1 MVNGKEEIK
10 SRGEEKEEQG
20 AAVVTE
26 LSGKFS
32 LRRCHLNKDLKAREG
47 EPHRDLGRKN
57 S

>member
-10 SRGEEKEEQG
+10 SRVEEKEEQG